1 MSYNNAIND
10 SSNSNFFNPNY
21 QSNVTSEKEKSFY
34 NENIEYNSEEEDI
47 NFINEYLSKNECDEN
62 CKEKELKIF
71 YLTYGCYVEYECE
84 KHGIKNSK
92 FNDFYNIKK
101 NLFDENYDLNINDE
115 ELKIKFQ
122 EFKEIKENSED
133 VLSKLEEGKKY

>member
-34 NENIEYNSEEEDI
+34 NENIEYNSEEEEI

-71 YLTYGCYVEYECE
+71 YLFYSCFVKYECE
-84 KHGIKNSK
+84 THGIKVVK
-92 FNDFYNIKK
+92 FNDY
-101 NLFDENYDLNINDE
+101 
-115 ELKIKFQ
+115 
-122 EFKEIKENSED
+122 FKMKE
-133 VLSKLEEGKKY
+133 KL